1 MGWGGDVSAFSGIF
15 TIIMAFI
22 VVAVL
27 GLIIGAIILIVLAI
41 KKHMAQNKVIEKYCV
56 NCGARIEKDASF
68 CTQCGA
74 TMMEQKPLEESSDFK
89 DSYK

>member
-1 MGWGGDVSAFSGIF
+1 MGWGGDVSAFSGVF
-15 TIIMAFI
+15 TIITAFI

-27 GLIIGAIILIVLAI
+27 GFVVGAIILIVWAI

-56 NCGARIEKDASF
+56 KCGARLEKGSSF

-74 TMMEQKPLEESSDFK
+74 TMMEQNPLEERSDCK
-89 DSYK
+89 DIDQ